1 MEITWLGHSCFR
13 LKGKEA
19 VIITDPCSPETGYTL
34 SKTKADIVT
43 ISHGHPRHSYLT
55 PIEGAYKKINSPGEY
70 ELKGVF
76 ISGIPTYHDSVEGK
90 ELGKNLVFLMELD
103 GVTLCHLGDLGHTL
117 SSKEIEGLGDIGV
130 LFLPVGGVK
139 TIDSTIASE
148 MVRAISPKIVIP
160 MHYKTPVE
168 SGDFEPIDKFLK
180 KMGLKEIVPL
190 PKLSI
195 TRATFTENTQVMVL
209 SYPEQLK

>member
-19 VIITDPCSPETGYTL
+19 TIVMDPCSPDTGYSL
-34 SKTKADIVT
+34 AKVKADIAT
-43 ISHGHPRHSYLT
+43 ISHGHPGHSFLSA
-55 PIEGAYKKINSPGEY
+55 IEGDYKKISSPGEY

-76 ISGIPTYHDSVEGK
+76 INGVPTFHDNVEGK
-90 ELGKNLVFLMELD
+90 ELGKNVVFLIELE
-103 GVTLCHLGDLGHTL
+103 GVTLCHLGDLGHSL
-117 SSKEIEGLGDIGV
+117 SPKEIEGLGDIGV
-130 LFLPVGGVK
+130 LFLPVGEGK
-139 TIDSTIASE
+139 TIDSTVASE
-148 MVRAISPKIVIP
+148 MVRSISPKIVIP

-168 SGDFEPIDKFLK
+168 TGTLEPLDKFLK
-180 KMGLKEIVPL
+180 KMGLKEIIPV

-209 SYPEQLK
+209 NYPEQLK